1 MLSITVYYV
10 GGVSQETDEEHPDWS
25 HLQRAFDA
33 MVGANS
39 RINEFKRRKD
49 LGKLNMT
56 FQGIDHLTNPIYIAV
71 LCAKYLL

>member
-56 FQGIDHLTNPIYIAV
+56 SGNKSLNQSYQ
-71 LCAKYLL
+71 YLL